1 MSDEQAVDAEV
12 EVEFA
17 SAVLGRER
25 GAREVLARS
34 PYLDAVIREGHVRVV
49 REVGAPPAALV
60 GVPAPPAVDDAQ
72 ARLERNPDVVAAV
85 QRAEQALADGEA
97 VDIEVPAPDEPTPRK
112 GRGGSR

>member
-1 MSDEQAVDAEV
+1 MSDEQAPDAEV

-34 PYLDAVIREGHVRVV
+34 PYLDAVISEGHVRVV

-60 GVPAPPAVDDAQ
+60 GVPAPPVDEDAQ
-72 ARLERNPDVVAAV
+72 ARLERNPDAIAAI
-85 QRAEQALADGEA
+85 QRAEQDLRDDKA
-97 VDIEVPAPDEPTPRK
+97 VEVEVSAPAEPAPRR